1 MDVYQ
6 LDERPAVEFTERE
19 ARGVRLAQ
27 GLGLFS
33 IGLGLTELVV
43 PRALGAVIGTPG
55 SGTKIMRAF
64 GARELTSGVSLLV
77 SRDPV
82 RALDARIAGDF
93 LDLVALGIAFVRPQS
108 GRKRLMLA
116 AGAVLGATVL
126 DIIARK
132 RLAADPNRAIR
143 VGQRTRIGKA
153 VTIDA
158 EPDQIYTFWRG
169 LEDLPSIFP
178 NLGSVEMIDDERSRW
193 TASGPGGTKLTWE
206 SQLIDDEPGRLLAWT
221 TDGGPFQSDG
231 VVHFL
236 PAPGGRGTEVAVE
249 MEYHVVGGGLGRA
262 AALGMGME
270 PGVELEKGLRRLKQ
284 LFELGEIMDARSSTK
299 KGSV

>member
-33 IGLGLTELVV
+33 IGLGLTELVA
-43 PRALGAVIGTPG
+43 PRVFGAAIGTPG
-55 SGTKIMRAF
+55 RGTKIMRAF

-93 LDLVALGIAFVRPQS
+93 LDLAALGIAFLRPSS
-108 GRKRLMLA
+108 GRKRLMIA

-126 DIIARK
+126 DIMARR
-132 RLAADPNRAIR
+132 RLAADPNRAVR

-158 EPDQIYTFWRG
+158 QPEQIYTFWRG

-178 NLGSVEMIDDERSRW
+178 HLGAVEILDAERSRW
-193 TASGPGGTKLTWE
+193 TAHGPKGTELSWE
-206 SQLIDDEPGRLLAWT
+206 SQIIDDEPDRLLAWK

-249 MEYHVVGGGLGRA
+249 MEYHVLGGGLGRA
-262 AALGMGME
+262 AALAMKLE

-284 LFELGEIMDARSSTK
+284 LFELGEIMDARPTA
-299 KGSV
+299 KGGV